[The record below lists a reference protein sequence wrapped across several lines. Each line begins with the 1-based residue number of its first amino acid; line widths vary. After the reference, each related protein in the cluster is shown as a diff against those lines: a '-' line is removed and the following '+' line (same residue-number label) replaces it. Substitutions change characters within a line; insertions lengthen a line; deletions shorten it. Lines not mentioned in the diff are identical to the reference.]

1 MESCFGLK
9 GYSEQPRSVHHV
21 TDARGSRV
29 HVTLAI
35 HVTLG
40 GFTAHN
46 IKSDACVYLF
56 KPFVAYLSSQHL
68 QGEADLIRQGR
79 VPVLLCGG
87 VVLYLT

>member
-9 GYSEQPRSVHHV
+9 GYSEQPRSVRHV

-29 HVTLAI
+29 HVTVAI

-46 IKSDACVYLF
+46 TKSDTCVYLF
-56 KPFVAYLSSQHL
+56 EAFVAYLYQHSP
-68 QGEADLIRQGR
+68 GR
-79 VPVLLCGG
+79 GQFDHVRPG
-87 VVLYLT
+87 